1 MQPSSS
7 AVSAT
12 KRRRLG
18 LLILAALL
26 IAGGGIAW
34 AQYANGEEAPL
45 RPEPP
50 AQGSIQQI
58 PSEEEAQVAVAE
70 SAGKGQKT
78 DKAAPAENLPTGDN
92 IDAYTAAEI
101 VAQAQA
107 AQAAKDA
114 AATAQADNTGAATS
128 SDAVSENM
136 AATDAQAAPAESGE
150 AAPAEVPTDAEIN
163 GDDNVALLPVE
174 KLSPPP
180 EPPVQMQTVVVEQA
194 IYRCPK
200 GNSYIYVD
208 SDKRKGYNR
217 CTLFRAEKTEEVP
230 VGSAP
235 TSAAP
240 PTSGNPN
247 NCSGTLQY
255 KGSTYLFMEHQPCP
269 IPDSIFQRLT
279 PAATSH

>member
-1 MQPSSS
+1 MSRTNT
-7 AVSAT
+7 AC
-12 KRRRLG
+12 
-18 LLILAALL
+18 LLALAALL
-26 IAGGGIAW
+26 GGSAQ
-34 AQYANGEEAPL
+34 AQYANGEEAPV

-50 AQGSIQQI
+50 AAGSIHQE
-58 PSEEEAQVAVAE
+58 PADDAAQANAE
-70 SAGKGQKT
+70 PATKKGDK
-78 DKAAPAENLPTGDN
+78 KAAKPAATPAENLPTGDN
-92 IDAYTAAEI
+92 IDAYTAAQI

-107 AQAAKDA
+107 ASAAKEAEA
-114 AATAQADNTGAATS
+114 AATT
-128 SDAVSENM
+128 
-136 AATDAQAAPAESGE
+136 APANPGE
-150 AAPAEVPTDAEIN
+150 APAHGDSATEATAAESATTAAADVPTDAQTS

-180 EPPVQMQTVVVEQA
+180 EPPPPTETVVVEQA

-200 GNSYIYVD
+200 GKSYIYVD
-208 SDKRKGYNR
+208 GEKRKGYSR

-230 VGSAP
+230 VGSSPSTAAP
-235 TSAAP
+235 TG
-240 PTSGNPN
+240 GNPN

>member
-1 MQPSSS
+1 MSRTNT
-7 AVSAT
+7 AC
-12 KRRRLG
+12 
-18 LLILAALL
+18 LLALAALL
-26 IAGGGIAW
+26 GGSAQ
-34 AQYANGEEAPL
+34 AQYANGEEAPV

-50 AQGSIQQI
+50 AAGSIHQEPADDATQA
-58 PSEEEAQVAVAE
+58 SAE
-70 SAGKGQKT
+70 PATKKRLR
-78 DKAAPAENLPTGDN
+78 KPPKPAATPAENLPTGDN
-92 IDAYTAAEI
+92 IDAYTAAQI

-107 AQAAKDA
+107 ASAAKEAEA
-114 AATAQADNTGAATS
+114 AATT
-128 SDAVSENM
+128 
-136 AATDAQAAPAESGE
+136 APANPGE
-150 AAPAEVPTDAEIN
+150 APAHGDSATEATAAESATTAAADVPTDAQTS

-180 EPPVQMQTVVVEQA
+180 EPPPPTETVVVEQA

-200 GNSYIYVD
+200 GKSYIYVD
-208 SDKRKGYNR
+208 GEKRKGYSR

-235 TSAAP
+235 ASAAP
-240 PTSGNPN
+240 VSGNPN

>member
-1 MQPSSS
+1 MSRTNPACLLALAVLLGGS
-7 AVSAT
+7 AQ
-12 KRRRLG
+12 
-18 LLILAALL
+18 
-26 IAGGGIAW
+26 
-34 AQYANGEEAPL
+34 AQYANGEEAPV

-50 AQGSIQQI
+50 AAGSIHQEPADDAGQA
-58 PSEEEAQVAVAE
+58 SAE
-70 SAGKGQKT
+70 PATKKGDK
-78 DKAAPAENLPTGDN
+78 KAAKPAATPAENLPTGDN
-92 IDAYTAAEI
+92 IDAYTAAQI

-107 AQAAKDA
+107 ASAAKEAEA
-114 AATAQADNTGAATS
+114 AATTAAANQNEAHGDSAT
-128 SDAVSENM
+128 E
-136 AATDAQAAPAESGE
+136 AAAAPAAESATT
-150 AAPAEVPTDAEIN
+150 AAADVPTDAQTS

-180 EPPVQMQTVVVEQA
+180 EPPPPTETVVVEQA

-200 GNSYIYVD
+200 GKSYIYVD
-208 SDKRKGYNR
+208 GEKRKGYSR

-235 TSAAP
+235 ASAAP
-240 PTSGNPN
+240 VSGNPN